1 MKLYSCVPYLFSM
14 VVVYRLWIVYNKHTN
29 KLAQVKGV
37 SQMLGKIIIVVGK
50 VIIFA
55 CSVIAGWAVMEYN
68 KYSLAGVVFGAF
80 IPIFSTLLYWAF
92 SDKE

>member
-1 MKLYSCVPYLFSM
+1 
-14 VVVYRLWIVYNKHTN
+14 
-29 KLAQVKGV
+29 
-37 SQMLGKIIIVVGK
+37 MLGKIISVVCK

-55 CSVIAGWAVMEYN
+55 CYVIAGWAVMEYN

-92 SDKE
+92 SGKE